1 MLIQIIAAI
10 ALICIAALL
19 FFGTSRSPQQ
29 STNCTY
35 CKYFDVKTQKCTN
48 KNSYFMDVKEKSLTA
63 RAKNGGIFMMDEPQ
77 ISILNFLK
85 TSLMEVNES

>member
-48 KNSYFMDVKEKSLTA
+48 KNSYFYGCERKGSDNSCEKWRYFYDGRTT
-63 RAKNGGIFMMDEPQ
+63 
-77 ISILNFLK
+77 NFY
-85 TSLMEVNES
+85 S

>member
-48 KNSYFMDVKEKSLTA
+48 KESYFYSCA
-63 RAKNGGIFMMDEPQ
+63 R
-77 ISILNFLK
+77 
-85 TSLMEVNES
+85 NESDSPCEKWRYFYDGRTTAFYS